1 MLKSYEPIWPETTI
15 LWGAGATASL
25 GLPSTLTLGEIIWKL
40 AQDDE
45 NIEDRFKKT
54 NFFSK
59 VYANDI
65 SDLLVA
71 LGDSL
76 TSVLDVITNE
86 ELLASKRLFKDMDE
100 KDLRNR
106 IISHRQNYDWD
117 ALKRIIQISP
127 TQEGKGS
134 FLNDLF
140 NIIDM
145 HIQSGQALH
154 VKKIGHSGRYLLQNY
169 RLKPARNCLVMLINL
184 LMFCAY
190 HKMLEES
197 PGKLKPYIEFAQAL
211 ASLMEKE
218 GLRFADVPH
227 SFEKREFYLFSYA
240 VISMNFDPVLL
251 WLLFNAHKEQNNSNP
266 PHLGEPCRPLKL
278 FHDMGHFMGVR
289 RIGEKDKTPA
299 VWYPINEAVV
309 QRLNDPEHT
318 CGRIV
323 RVGKFYFPH
332 GCCCWRECPGCGKLT
347 ANFGDKWGNYS
358 KSLFSSTLI
367 PSMKKNTPR
376 SKEESDDLKKGIP
389 DAIQCAHCGV
399 ITEVEHIPM
408 IMQSSFKGF
417 HTSFIEEIQRD
428 LKVCLE
434 KTKHI
439 VLMGYSLPQDDVIW
453 RAILATRKLC
463 DDNDKTYCSVV
474 VGFKGEKRW
483 LYDPEILDYVKRH
496 KKEENNFEYGIPTIE
511 AAQNIFGKERVRVFA
526 GGIPEVWG
534 TGSEVTHKVSE
545 ILYPP
550 NIGIDCFT
558 KDGVC
563 RTGDN
568 SSSTPDNNGQTD
580 FSKINKKGLGK

>member
-1 MLKSYEPIWPETTI
+1 MLKSYDPIWPETTI

-25 GLPSTLTLGEIIWKL
+25 GMPTTIKQGEIIWKL
-40 AQDDE
+40 AQGGK
-45 NIEDRFKKT
+45 IEDRFKGIAFIQKD
-54 NFFSK
+54 N
-59 VYANDI
+59 VREI
-65 SDLLVA
+65 SDLLIA

-76 TSVLDVITNE
+76 KSVLDVITNE
-86 ELLASKRLFKDMDE
+86 ELLASKRLFHDLDE
-100 KDLRNR
+100 NELRNR
-106 IISHRQNYDWD
+106 VISHRQNYDWD

-127 TQEGKGS
+127 TQDGKGS

-154 VKKIGHSGRYLLQNY
+154 VKKIEYSGVSLLESY
-169 RLKPARNCLVMLINL
+169 RLKHARNCLVMLINL
-184 LMFCAY
+184 LMYCAY
-190 HKMLEES
+190 HKILKES
-197 PGKLKPYIEFAQAL
+197 PEKLKQYIEFAQAL
-211 ASLMEKE
+211 ASLMKKE

-251 WLLFNAHKEQNNSNP
+251 WLLFNAHNEQNNSNP
-266 PHLGEPCRPLKL
+266 PYLGVPCRPLKL

-299 VWYPINEAVV
+299 VWYPINEGGV

-347 ANFGDKWGNYS
+347 ANFGDEWGNYS

-367 PSMKKNTPR
+367 PSMKENTSR
-376 SKEESDDLKKGIP
+376 SKEESEAQGKGIP

-399 ITEVEHIPM
+399 ITEIEHIPM
-408 IMQSSFKGF
+408 IMQSSFKGVY
-417 HTSFIEEIQRD
+417 TSFIEEIQRD

-453 RAILATRKLC
+453 RTILATRKSC
-463 DDNDKTYCSVV
+463 DGTTFCSVV
-474 VGFKGEKRW
+474 VGTEGEKRW
-483 LYDPEILDYVKRH
+483 LYGQEIIDYVKSH
-496 KKEENNFEYGIPTIE
+496 KQKDDNVEYGIPTIE
-511 AAQNIFGKERVRVFA
+511 AALSIFKKENMRIFT
-526 GGIPEVWG
+526 GGIPQVWG
-534 TGSEVTHKVSE
+534 TGCEVSHKVSE
-545 ILYPP
+545 ILYPI
-550 NIGIDCFT
+550 NVGIDCFT

-563 RTGDN
+563 RTGN
-568 SSSTPDNNGQTD
+568 NCSSTDDNNEKTD
-580 FSKINKKGLGK
+580 LSKINKKGSGK

>member
-1 MLKSYEPIWPETTI
+1 MLKSYDPIWPETTI

-25 GLPSTLTLGEIIWKL
+25 GMPPTAKQGEIIWEF
-40 AQDDE
+40 AQGRK
-45 NIEDRFKKT
+45 IEDRLKGVDFITKD
-54 NFFSK
+54 NERE
-59 VYANDI
+59 I

-76 TSVLDVITNE
+76 DSSLGVITNKE
-86 ELLASKRLFKDMDE
+86 FLASKRLFKDMDE
-100 KDLRNR
+100 KELINR
-106 IISHRQNYDWD
+106 IISLRQNYDWD

-127 TQEGKGS
+127 TQDGKGS
-134 FLNDLF
+134 FFNDLF

-154 VKKIGHSGRYLLQNY
+154 VKTIGHSGKSLLQNY
-169 RLKPARNCLVMLINL
+169 RLKPARNCLVMLVNL

-197 PGKLKPYIEFAQAL
+197 PDKLKPYIEFAQAL
-211 ASLMEKE
+211 ASLMQKE

-251 WLLFNAHKEQNNSNP
+251 WLLFNAHNEQNNSNP
-266 PHLGEPCRPLKL
+266 PHLGVPCRPLKL

-289 RIGEKDKTPA
+289 RIGEKDNTPA

-309 QRLNDPEHT
+309 QRLNDPDHT
-318 CGRIV
+318 CDRIV

-347 ANFGDKWGNYS
+347 ADFGDKWGDYS

-399 ITEVEHIPM
+399 ITEVENIPM

-453 RAILATRKLC
+453 RAILATRKSY
-463 DDNDKTYCSVV
+463 DNDKTYCSVV

-483 LYDPEILDYVKRH
+483 LYDSEILDYVNRN

-511 AAQNIFGKERVRVFA
+511 VAQNIFGNKKVRIFT
-526 GGIPEVWG
+526 GGIPDVWG
-534 TGSEVTHKVSE
+534 TGSEVSRKVSE
-545 ILYPP
+545 ILYPT

-558 KDGVC
+558 KDGVS

-568 SSSTPDNNGQTD
+568 SSLKADNNDQPD
-580 FSKINKKGLGK
+580 LAKINKKGRRK